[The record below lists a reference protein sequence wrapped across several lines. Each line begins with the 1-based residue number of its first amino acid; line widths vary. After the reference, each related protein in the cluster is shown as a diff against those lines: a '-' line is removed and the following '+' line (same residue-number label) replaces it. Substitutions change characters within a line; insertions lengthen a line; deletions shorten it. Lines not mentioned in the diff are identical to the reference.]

1 LARLPIPAGA
11 DDVTPEWLTAALN
24 ETGALRGGRVA
35 ELEWE
40 RVGMEYGFTGV
51 VVRLLLRYEHP
62 ARGAPRSLIAKLPM
76 SETGQMSGYRAVQ
89 ERDPKRMQRYYERA
103 VREVRFYREVGA
115 AFAPRM
121 YYANSDDASRR
132 VVLLL
137 QDVSGGR
144 QGDVLRGCAVND
156 AAHVIEELA
165 PFHARCWGD
174 LAPSLEFCRSGDD
187 LGAWQERYDHQV
199 EPFLAQYGASLPAG
213 VRPIISGLRSRLATV
228 ADALYSGPQSLI
240 HADLHL
246 DNMIFDPPG
255 DERSVIVLDW
265 QTASVSSPALD
276 VAFFLSDSL
285 TVENR
290 RAAEQNLLDR
300 YVTLLAAHGVRNYTV
315 EELRT
320 DYGRALLLR
329 LAGTVGWLATV
340 TGDDLTSRERALQE
354 AALGNGRLAAA
365 LLDHDALALLG

>member
-1 LARLPIPAGA
+1 LARLPIPDGA
-11 DDVTPEWLTAALN
+11 DDVTPEWLTAVLN

-51 VVRLLLRYEHP
+51 VIRLLLRYER
-62 ARGAPRSLIAKLPM
+62 ATKEAPRSLIAKLPM
-76 SETGQMSGYRAVQ
+76 AKTAQMSGYRAVQ
-89 ERDPKRMQRYYERA
+89 ERHPEQMQRYYERA

-121 YYANSDDASRR
+121 YYADSDDTNRR

-137 QDVSGGR
+137 EDVSCGR
-144 QGDVLRGCAVND
+144 QGDVLHGCSVDD
-156 AAHVIEELA
+156 AEQVIEELA
-165 PFHARCWGD
+165 PFHARWWGD
-174 LAPSLEFCRSGDD
+174 RAPRHAFSAFRQPPRVR
-187 LGAWQERYDHQV
+187 QERYDHQV

-246 DNMIFDPPG
+246 DNMIFDPPAA
-255 DERSVIVLDW
+255 ERSVIVLDW

-290 RAAEQNLLDR
+290 RAAEQMLLEL

-329 LAGTVGWLATV
+329 LAGTVGWLTTV
-340 TGDDLTSRERALQE
+340 AGDDLTSHERALQE